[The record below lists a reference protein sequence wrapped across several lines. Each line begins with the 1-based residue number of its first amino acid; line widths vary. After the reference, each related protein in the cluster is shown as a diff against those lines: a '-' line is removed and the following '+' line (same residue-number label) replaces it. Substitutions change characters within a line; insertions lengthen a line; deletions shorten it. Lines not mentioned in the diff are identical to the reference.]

1 MESNDALKAR
11 AEAAFHE
18 AAAEAKPDAMAEYEA
33 RQEAERA
40 KTAKLRALRL
50 AAEAKAGV
58 KPKAKRKAAPAGNK
72 GKR

>member
-18 AAAEAKPDAMAEYEA
+18 AAAETKPDAMAEYKA

-40 KTAKLRALRL
+40 KKLRALWL
-50 AAEAKAGV
+50 AAEVKAGV
-58 KPKAKRKAAPAGNK
+58 KPKANRKAAPAGNK